1 LANRGTLLTVE
12 KADLNFL
19 SRKGTRVHA
28 LRNVSF
34 SLTHGESLA
43 IVGESGSGKTTL
55 LRTLLGLIPLVS
67 GKISLFGKDT
77 DKCSS
82 SEMIEMR
89 RRCGFIPQDPYGCLP
104 PTLKVIDAV
113 TEPFLIVRGRKE
125 KKKAAEKAISLLSE
139 LGLIGERI
147 TTARI
152 RSGLSGGQR
161 QRVSVARALILDPS
175 LLLADEPTSMQDAS
189 TRGEIIGILKKRT
202 SLGMSLIFVTHDL
215 LLAKAAAENTMVL
228 YGGMICEY
236 GKSSMLLNDPVHPY
250 TEALLSALPR
260 LGKKLEVLPVKG
272 GSDINER
279 GCPFQGR
286 CPLSDEQCLTPPPL
300 VEVRGRKVA
309 CWKHARNI

>member
-1 LANRGTLLTVE
+1 MENQGTLLTVE
-12 KADLNFL
+12 KADLHFL

-34 SLTHGESLA
+34 SLSHGESLA

-55 LRTLLGLIPLVS
+55 LRVLLGLIPLAS

-77 DKCSS
+77 GKCST
-82 SEMIEMR
+82 SEMIGIR
-89 RRCGFIPQDPYGCLP
+89 RHCGFIPQDPYGCLP

-113 TEPFLIVRGRKE
+113 TEPLLIVRGRKE
-125 KKKAAEKAISLLSE
+125 KKKAAEKAKSLLSE
-139 LGLIGERI
+139 LGLIGDRI

-215 LLAKAAAENTMVL
+215 LLAKAAAANTMVL

-236 GKSSMLLNDPVHPY
+236 GRSSSLLNDPVHPY
-250 TEALLSALPR
+250 TKALLSALPR
-260 LGKKLEVLPVKG
+260 LGKKLEVLPGKG
-272 GSDINER
+272 RSDIDER
-279 GCPFQGR
+279 GCPFRGR
-286 CPLSDEQCLTPPPL
+286 CPLSDEQCLAPPPL

-309 CWKHARNI
+309 CWKHA